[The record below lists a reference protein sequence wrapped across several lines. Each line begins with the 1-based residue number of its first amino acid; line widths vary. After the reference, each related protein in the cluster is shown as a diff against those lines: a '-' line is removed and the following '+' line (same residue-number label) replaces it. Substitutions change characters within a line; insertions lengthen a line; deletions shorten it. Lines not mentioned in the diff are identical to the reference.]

1 MKHRIIFKYHRL
13 LFLLAIRSLHQRPP
27 ESAIDKEEVE
37 NRQVSDGRR
46 REPGRRVAA
55 AWKVQE
61 GSLAKLSLDAKLPN
75 ISVMFDV
82 NSLGV
87 NFTFQYLN

>member
-1 MKHRIIFKYHRL
+1 MMHWIKFKYHRL

-27 ESAIDKEEVE
+27 ESAIEKEEVE
-37 NRQVSDGRR
+37 KRQVIDGRS

-61 GSLAKLSLDAKLPN
+61 GSLAKLSLDARLPN
-75 ISVMFDV
+75 ISVMSDV
-82 NSLGV
+82 HSQYY
-87 NFTFQYLN
+87 FTVCHITV